1 MPAAPP
7 PPPLDLGLGSGL
19 GSVSG
24 SVFTDPPPS
33 SAPPERA
40 AVAQTPPTSPQL
52 SQHAARELERSSR
65 ALGSP
70 QNRRFPATAT
80 AAAVPSTFNGQ
91 PFQHLPAH
99 LAAQLA
105 AHPPLSVPSQHS
117 HHSNATAFPPPSVS
131 LTFLISGFVF
141 NFFFFNRCHLLPLS
155 LSLPLLLFLGLLLLF
170 LILSLALSLFFLLL
184 LLLALLLWSP
194 LFKLL

>member
-105 AHPPLSVPSQHS
+105 ALPPLSVPPQHS
-117 HHSNATAFPPPSVS
+117 HCSHATDVAPPIVS
-131 LTFLISGFVF
+131 FIF
-141 NFFFFNRCHLLPLS
+141 
-155 LSLPLLLFLGLLLLF
+155 
-170 LILSLALSLFFLLL
+170 
-184 LLLALLLWSP
+184 
-194 LFKLL
+194 